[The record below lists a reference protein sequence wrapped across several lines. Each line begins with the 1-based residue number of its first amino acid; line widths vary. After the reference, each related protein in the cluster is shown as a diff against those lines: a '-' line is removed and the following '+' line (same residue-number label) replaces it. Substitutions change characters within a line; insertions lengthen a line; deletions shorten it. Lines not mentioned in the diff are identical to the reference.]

1 MSFEFKEEHLAAMI
15 PTNKNVSSW
24 YKAMMEIFPK
34 YEINT
39 PNRIVGF
46 VAQCA
51 HESANFTALEE
62 NLNYKEAT
70 LLKIFPRYF
79 GAGKRNAAEY
89 AGKPEKIA
97 NYVYMDE
104 FRTSKMGNV
113 KEGDGWLFR
122 GRGLKQL
129 TGRENYTNFGKSV
142 GMTAEEAAVYVAT
155 EKGAIESACW
165 FWNAKKLNAIAD
177 SGDIVKMTKVINGGD
192 IGLADRKARWEK
204 GLAVLGGKVSV
215 APVKPQITDSVTH
228 SAPASG
234 LDLTE
239 ALNIGSRGETVKAL
253 QAKLGLSP
261 ADGVFGPN
269 TKRAVKEYQAKN
281 GLVADGVAGPK
292 TLAKLLG

>member
-215 APVKPQITDSVTH
+215 APVKSQITDSVTQ